1 MPGNTLG
8 FLLSVIELFEE
19 ANLPIWVFGGWAEE
33 LWQITPARI
42 HSDIDFLYPAR
53 TFEHLDRFVAQTKDF
68 QVIQAK
74 QFSHK
79 RALLYQDLMIE
90 FLLVQGAARNY
101 FTDFFSGRYR
111 LVWPADKFLHRANIS
126 DYNVPIAS
134 KQALMMYRQR
144 HQQVETAYQDFLRHS
159 RVALQGTGVDHNRWG
174 EENDS

>member
-1 MPGNTLG
+1 MSGNTLG
-8 FLLSVIELFEE
+8 FLLSVIKLFEE

-33 LWQITPARI
+33 LWQIT
-42 HSDIDFLYPAR
+42 PAR

-90 FLLVQGAARNY
+90 FLLVQGAAGNY

-144 HQQVETAYQDFLRHS
+144 HEQIILAYQDFLN
-159 RVALQGTGVDHNRWG
+159 TN
-174 EENDS
+174 